1 MYEINPVLLEN
12 QTQTIMKRIL
22 IPTDFTKYAD
32 EAIEVGAQIAKKYG
46 YEIILIHML
55 ELPGQMNDALTGG
68 TSIPEVML
76 FKRKA
81 DETLRNIKNRP
92 YLQGI
97 KVTEVVR
104 LDGAYNGINNYIK
117 QNSIDLIVMGSHGTS
132 GIDEIFIGSN
142 TEKVVRLSEIPV
154 LVIKNRVENFDVK
167 NIVFASDFS
176 KEIKKT
182 FPKILEMTQLFESK
196 LNLVMICTPN
206 SFKSTSAARK
216 IITEFT
222 ADFDMPEHTF
232 EIYNESNI
240 EKGIINYSNEKNA
253 DLIAFCTHGRTA
265 LNHFFTGSISEDL
278 VNHATKPVLTF
289 RI

>member
-1 MYEINPVLLEN
+1 
-12 QTQTIMKRIL
+12 MKRIL

-32 EAIEVGAQIAKKYG
+32 EAIEVGAQIAKKHG
-46 YEIILIHML
+46 YEIVLIHML
-55 ELPGQMNDALTGG
+55 ELPGQMNDAIKGE

-81 DETLRNIKNRP
+81 EEKLKSIKNRP
-92 YLQGI
+92 YLAGI
-97 KVTEVVR
+97 NVTEVVR

-142 TEKVVRLSEIPV
+142 TEKVVRLSETPV
-154 LVIKNRVENFDVK
+154 LVIKSKNENFNVK

-176 KEIKKT
+176 KEIKKP
-182 FPKILEMTQLFESK
+182 FAKVLEFTKLFESK

-206 SFKSTSAARK
+206 SFKSTMSARN
-216 IITEFT
+216 IISEFV
-222 ADFDMPEHTF
+222 ADFDMPEYTF
-232 EIYNESNI
+232 ETYNESNI
-240 EKGIINYSNEKNA
+240 EKGIINYSNEKEA

-278 VNHATKPVLTF
+278 VNHAKKPVLTF

>member
-1 MYEINPVLLEN
+1 
-12 QTQTIMKRIL
+12 MKRIL

-32 EAIEVGAQIAKKYG
+32 EAIEVGAQIAKKHG
-46 YEIILIHML
+46 YEIVLIHML
-55 ELPGQMNDALTGG
+55 ELPGQMNDAIKGE

-92 YLQGI
+92 YLADVQ
-97 KVTEVVR
+97 VTEVVR

-117 QNSIDLIVMGSHGTS
+117 QNPIDLIVMGSHGTS

-154 LVIKNRVENFDVK
+154 LVIKSKNEDFNVK
-167 NIVFASDFS
+167 NMVFASDFS
-176 KEIKKT
+176 TEIKKP
-182 FPKILEMTQLFESK
+182 FAKALEFARLFESK
-196 LNLVMICTPN
+196 LSLVLICTPN
-206 SFKSTSAARK
+206 SFKSTSAATK
-216 IITEFT
+216 IMTDFV
-222 ADFDMPEHTF
+222 ADFDMPEHTM

-278 VNHATKPVLTF
+278 VNHAKKPVLTF

>member
-1 MYEINPVLLEN
+1 
-12 QTQTIMKRIL
+12 MKRIL

-32 EAIEVGAQIAKKYG
+32 EAIEVGAQIAKKHG
-46 YEIILIHML
+46 YEIVLIHML
-55 ELPGQMNDALTGG
+55 ELPGQMNDAIKGE

-81 DETLRNIKNRP
+81 EEKLKSIKNRP
-92 YLQGI
+92 YLTEI
-97 KVTEVVR
+97 NITEVVR

-117 QNSIDLIVMGSHGTS
+117 QNSIDLIVMGSHGAS

-154 LVIKNRVENFDVK
+154 LVIKSKNENFNIK

-176 KEIKKT
+176 KEIKKP
-182 FPKILEMTQLFESK
+182 FAKVLEFTKLFESK
-196 LNLVMICTPN
+196 LSLVLICTPN
-206 SFKSTSAARK
+206 SFKSTSAAQNA
-216 IITEFT
+216 ITEFL
-222 ADFDMPEHTF
+222 ADFDMPEYTF

-240 EKGIINYSNEKNA
+240 EKGIINYSNDKNA

-278 VNHATKPVLTF
+278 VNHAKKPVLTF